1 MELININDVSLSFGD
16 EEILND
22 ISLTVRDED
31 KIGIIGVN
39 GAGKT
44 TLFRLIMGELECTS
58 GNIIRRKN
66 LNIGYVPQRVEY
78 HSQRTAYEDALETF
92 SDLIHLEE
100 RLNEL
105 NEQMI
110 ASSTMESVEAY
121 NRAQERFVNEGGL
134 TYRSLT
140 RSMLLGLGLSEN
152 ELDLQI
158 EKLSGGQRTRVLI
171 AKILLSKPDIL
182 LLDEPTNHLDI
193 EALEW
198 LEKYLS
204 DYRGSILVISHDR
217 YFLDNFVNKIF
228 EISFTR
234 GELYNGNYTK
244 YAQLKEERDE
254 FLRRDY
260 AKKEREV
267 QRIEAMIEQQKR
279 WNTERS
285 FITARHKEKM
295 ADRIRKTMVKPS
307 EKEKSIRISF
317 SEDRKSGNDVLRITG
332 VSKKFGDTVLFR
344 NAGFEIKRNDRAFI
358 LGRNGTGKTTLL
370 RMILGEVEDFEGEI
384 FIGTNVDIGYY
395 AQGQENLPMNDTII
409 EAVYKNTDETQ
420 LGKIR
425 NILALFLFTDDEV
438 EKKVSSLSGGEK
450 ARVALAILMLSGCNL
465 LLLDEPTNHL
475 DMATREILENALL
488 RYDGTILAVSHDRYF
503 IRKLATKVIELDRDG
518 TDIYPVDYDQYL
530 FDKSKKTVDE
540 APVQKKKSDAG
551 EEYRRAKEAE
561 AEIRKRKNRFAKLEE
576 LIQNTEDKINILTKE
591 LENPEISSDYGKLMD
606 TNSRIE
612 ALTTQLQEYYT
623 EWEDLAELL

>member
-121 NRAQERFVNEGGL
+121 NRTQERFVNEGGL

-152 ELDLQI
+152 ELDIQI

-370 RMILGEVEDFEGEI
+370 RMRLGEVEDFEGEI

>member
-121 NRAQERFVNEGGL
+121 NRTQERFVNEGGL

-152 ELDLQI
+152 ELDIQI

>member
-121 NRAQERFVNEGGL
+121 NRTQERFVNEGGL

-152 ELDLQI
+152 ELDIQI

-332 VSKKFGDTVLFR
+332 VSKKFGDIVLFR

>member
-58 GNIIRRKN
+58 GTIIRRKN

-110 ASSTMESVEAY
+110 ASSTIESVEAY
-121 NRAQERFVNEGGL
+121 NRTQERFVNEGGL

-332 VSKKFGDTVLFR
+332 VSKRFGDTVLFR

-475 DMATREILENALL
+475 DMASREILENALL

-540 APVQKKKSDAG
+540 ALVQKKKSDAG

>member
-530 FDKSKKTVDE
+530 LDKSKKTVDE

>member
-1 MELININDVSLSFGD
+1 M
-16 EEILND
+16 
-22 ISLTVRDED
+22 
-31 KIGIIGVN
+31 
-39 GAGKT
+39 
-44 TLFRLIMGELECTS
+44 
-58 GNIIRRKN
+58 
-66 LNIGYVPQRVEY
+66 
-78 HSQRTAYEDALETF
+78 
-92 SDLIHLEE
+92 
-100 RLNEL
+100 
-105 NEQMI
+105 
-110 ASSTMESVEAY
+110 
-121 NRAQERFVNEGGL
+121 
-134 TYRSLT
+134 
-140 RSMLLGLGLSEN
+140 
-152 ELDLQI
+152 
-158 EKLSGGQRTRVLI
+158 LI

>member
-58 GNIIRRKN
+58 GTIIRRKN

-110 ASSTMESVEAY
+110 ASSTIESVEAY
-121 NRAQERFVNEGGL
+121 NRTQERFVNEGGL

-332 VSKKFGDTVLFR
+332 VSKRFGDTVLFR

>member
-44 TLFRLIMGELECTS
+44 TLLRLIMGELECTS

-110 ASSTMESVEAY
+110 ASSTIESVEAY
-121 NRAQERFVNEGGL
+121 NRTQERFVNEGGL

-244 YAQLKEERDE
+244 YAQLKEEKDE

-332 VSKKFGDTVLFR
+332 VSKRFGDTVLFR

-370 RMILGEVEDFEGEI
+370 RMVLGEVEDFEGEI

-530 FDKSKKTVDE
+530 FDKSKKTVEE

-561 AEIRKRKNRFAKLEE
+561 AEIRKRKNRFTKLEE

>member
-1 MELININDVSLSFGD
+1 
-16 EEILND
+16 
-22 ISLTVRDED
+22 
-31 KIGIIGVN
+31 
-39 GAGKT
+39 
-44 TLFRLIMGELECTS
+44 
-58 GNIIRRKN
+58 
-66 LNIGYVPQRVEY
+66 
-78 HSQRTAYEDALETF
+78 
-92 SDLIHLEE
+92 
-100 RLNEL
+100 
-105 NEQMI
+105 
-110 ASSTMESVEAY
+110 
-121 NRAQERFVNEGGL
+121 
-134 TYRSLT
+134 
-140 RSMLLGLGLSEN
+140 
-152 ELDLQI
+152 
-158 EKLSGGQRTRVLI
+158 
-171 AKILLSKPDIL
+171 
-182 LLDEPTNHLDI
+182 
-193 EALEW
+193 
-198 LEKYLS
+198 
-204 DYRGSILVISHDR
+204 
-217 YFLDNFVNKIF
+217 
-228 EISFTR
+228 
-234 GELYNGNYTK
+234 
-244 YAQLKEERDE
+244 
-254 FLRRDY
+254 
-260 AKKEREV
+260 
-267 QRIEAMIEQQKR
+267 MIEQQKR

-518 TDIYPVDYDQYL
+518 TNIYPVDYDQYL